1 MNRIVHS
8 GVCIDAIDK
17 PLEWAVGFFFD
28 NTELSLELWNVIAG
42 DSGDAGVT
50 QAISPTEITRSPQ
63 QTISDAVKQA
73 LGESNRG
80 VKRVQV
86 IKVLK
91 GEEKPEWAVW
101 CGPGCV
107 EVEWAI
113 NDRARFKNSAKRD
126 LVDIL
131 KAVHQSGVP
140 YDDIYATGTFPKIDI
155 YGKVSEGPMI
165 IARFKRSTVEKI
177 NWDLFQSDDVFRIM
191 DGGKI
196 HKELSD

>member
-1 MNRIVHS
+1 MKGILKWGAIGFGGFIVLVL
-8 GVCIDAIDK
+8 GIGI
-17 PLEWAVGFFFD
+17 F
-28 NTELSLELWNVIAG
+28 AG
-42 DSGDAGVT
+42 DSEDAGVT
-50 QAISPTEITRSPQ
+50 QAISPTTPPAPETTRSPQ

-73 LGESNRG
+73 LGESDRD

-86 IKVLK
+86 IKMVK
-91 GEEKPEWAVW
+91 EAFW
-101 CGPGCV
+101 CGGPGCV
-107 EVEWAI
+107 EVEWAL
-113 NDRARFKNSAKRD
+113 NDRGWKNNAKRD

-140 YDDIYATGTFPKIDI
+140 YDAIYATGTFSMIDI
-155 YGKVSEGPMI
+155 YGNVSEGPMV

-177 NWDLFQSDDVFRIM
+177 NWDRFQSDDVFRIM

>member
-1 MNRIVHS
+1 MKGILKWGAIGFGGFIVL
-8 GVCIDAIDK
+8 V
-17 PLEWAVGFFFD
+17 L
-28 NTELSLELWNVIAG
+28 VIGIFAG
-42 DSGDAGVT
+42 DSEDAGVT
-50 QAISPTEITRSPQ
+50 QAISPTTPPAPETTRSPQ

-73 LGESNRG
+73 LGESDRD

-86 IKVLK
+86 IKVVK

-131 KAVHQSGVP
+131 RAVHQSGVP
-140 YDDIYATGTFPKIDI
+140 YDDIYATGTFSKIDI
-155 YGKVSEGPMI
+155 YGNASEGPVI

>member
-1 MNRIVHS
+1 MKGILKWGAIGFGGFIVL
-8 GVCIDAIDK
+8 V
-17 PLEWAVGFFFD
+17 L
-28 NTELSLELWNVIAG
+28 VIGIFAG
-42 DSGDAGVT
+42 DSEDAGVT
-50 QAISPTEITRSPQ
+50 QAISPTTPPAPETTRSPQ

-73 LGESNRG
+73 LGESDRD

-86 IKVLK
+86 IKMVK
-91 GEEKPEWAVW
+91 EAFW
-101 CGPGCV
+101 CGGPGCV

-131 KAVHQSGVP
+131 RAVHQSGVP
-140 YDDIYATGTFPKIDI
+140 YDDIYATGTFSKIDI
-155 YGKVSEGPMI
+155 YGNASEGPLI